1 MVTHARA
8 ASALSLSLLLGC
20 AATRPALRSP
30 AASTEAPAVA
40 LSWGDTHAELTASD
54 ASTDEGRLARRY
66 AIELSE
72 GERVRLVMRSTALD
86 SRLVVEEI
94 GRAHV

>member
-40 LSWGDTHAELTASD
+40 LSWGDT
-54 ASTDEGRLARRY
+54 
-66 AIELSE
+66 LSLIHISE
-72 GERVRLVMRSTALD
+72 PTRPY
-86 SRLVVEEI
+86 
-94 GRAHV
+94 